1 MKGRGIFFNIKGAAL
16 GNSYKTSKNL
26 RTSAPLALLFSIRT
40 TVACDI
46 PKLSP
51 KSLVDKPSSRL
62 NVLSSF
68 PENVSS
74 QRGSNIY
81 QTAYNSLNTQDFL
94 LKEFDPE
101 RRGKS
106 LEIQNIVL

>member
-74 QRGSNIY
+74 QRGSNI
-81 QTAYNSLNTQDFL
+81 NQDGPFL
-94 LKEFDPE
+94 P
-101 RRGKS
+101 
-106 LEIQNIVL
+106 IVANKIKISFSSGDIPNCLQ